1 MEHCNENYLD
11 GRQFVDSVD
20 QRVVTLGPATD
31 SMKNDEASS
40 LSANNFGEKGTKRAA
55 VDCRGTSISKTSR
68 RRPRG
73 SLLNSVAVRNSRKA
87 NVGSL
92 VTVLLIICATLV
104 NVFTAGPSWLRHGVG
119 FWHVDDSYSVRNKKF
134 DFSRSF
140 LPNIFASAANADGL
154 DYLDEN
160 SVVLITGGAG
170 FIGSELAMALH
181 RTYNIKRLLC
191 IDSMDS
197 GFGVANLHTSA
208 ASVKTE
214 EDWKQKIEKEKL
226 KSRTEQELALF
237 EFKRQRAFHLLQTLG
252 SKVRFY
258 RADLRPT
265 IPEFFDLGEI
275 PLLDTIFTLHSD
287 ITHVVHLADSYH
299 GAMFDGS
306 SRGEGLAQAVPRVK
320 DQTKSGMIEAILEQL
335 KKFGEENDGRIPHF
349 TYASTSEVYNHIKS
363 YKDNPNPPPFREE
376 KPITVPSSL
385 RGASKLIDEVLA
397 ASYNSMHGI
406 YSVGLRLFPV
416 YGPWGLPGTPLFEM
430 AERAVSDPK
439 KSILIPSEDGV
450 DSENDVRDYVYI
462 DDAIDAIMAAMQY
475 RPPGD
480 KPHPVV
486 INIGS

>member
-1 MEHCNENYLD
+1 MEHGNENYLD
-11 GRQFVDSVD
+11 GRQLFVDSVD
-20 QRVVTLGPATD
+20 QQVVTPGPATD
-31 SMKNDEASS
+31 IMKNDEASS
-40 LSANNFGEKGTKRAA
+40 ITANNFSEKGMKRTA
-55 VDCRGTSISKTSR
+55 VDCQGTSISKTSR

-73 SLLNSVAVRNSRKA
+73 SLLNSIAVRNSQKA
-87 NVGSL
+87 NVSSL
-92 VTVLLIICATLV
+92 ATVLLIICATTV
-104 NVFTAGPSWLRHGVG
+104 NIFTSGSSWLRNGVG

-134 DFSRSF
+134 DFS
-140 LPNIFASAANADGL
+140 P
-154 DYLDEN
+154 
-160 SVVLITGGAG
+160 
-170 FIGSELAMALH
+170 
-181 RTYNIKRLLC
+181 
-191 IDSMDS
+191 
-197 GFGVANLHTSA
+197 NLHTSA
-208 ASVKTE
+208 ASAKTQE
-214 EDWKQKIEKEKL
+214 GWKQKIEKDKL

-237 EFKRQRAFHLLQTLG
+237 EFKRHRAFHLLQTLS
-252 SKVRFY
+252 SKVHFY
-258 RADLRPT
+258 CADLRPT

-275 PLLDTIFTLHSD
+275 PPLDIIFTLHSD
-287 ITHVVHLADSYH
+287 ITHIIHLADSYH

-335 KKFGEENDGRIPHF
+335 KKFGEENVGRIPHF

-376 KPITVPSSL
+376 KPITVPLSL

-439 KSILIPSEDGV
+439 KSICFDSTSEDGV
-450 DSENDVRDYVYI
+450 DSEYDVRDYVYI

-480 KPHPVV
+480 KPPPVV
-486 INIGS
+486 SNIGSGE